1 MNQLAQAFQR
11 DMIKT
16 YRKSIWSKFIKA
28 IKEYRLLEPGDTV
41 AVAVSGGKDSLLM
54 AALFRE
60 LERHPIMP
68 LRINYIAMDPGY
80 SGTSMELLKRN
91 AEALDIPLM
100 IRESNIFRVVE
111 RLANDY
117 PCYMCARMRRGFL
130 YSAAQ
135 ELGCNKLALG
145 HHFDDIIETTMMSIL
160 FSGQVR
166 TMIPK
171 LPSENFD
178 NMELIRPMSMIRES
192 YIIKIIKNNNMV
204 TMNCGCEIQVCS
216 TSSKRQLVKSWIQ
229 DLAKDHP
236 DIEQNI
242 YKATENVDMDGII
255 GWIRDGHRESR
266 YQDE

>member
-16 YRKSIWSKFIKA
+16 YRKTIWSKFIKA
-28 IKEYRLLEPGDTV
+28 IKEYRLLESGDTV

-60 LERHPIMP
+60 LERHPIVP
-68 LRINYIAMDPGY
+68 IKVHYIAMDPGY
-80 SGTSMELLKRN
+80 SDQSLTRLKEN
-91 AEALDIPLM
+91 AQALDIPLM
-100 IRESNIFRVVE
+100 IRESNIFHVVE
-111 RLANDY
+111 RIANDY

-145 HHFDDIIETTMMSIL
+145 HHYDDIIETTMMSIL

-178 NMELIRPMSMIRES
+178 NMELIRPMSMVRES
-192 YIIKIIKNNNMV
+192 EIIKIMKNNQIE

-216 TSSKRQLVKSWIQ
+216 TSSKRQLVKKWIQ
-229 DLAKDHP
+229 DLAKDYP

-242 YKATENVDMDGII
+242 YKAMENVDMDGII
-255 GWIRDGHRESR
+255 GWIRNGIRKSR